1 MASGGGLESQLHD
14 LKSAADRQEAHEF
27 QQERMRYE
35 EQTEVIQEMLADGI
49 ITQEEAQAR
58 MARGRMHLKIDEEG
72 PNVKLSETAAAGA
85 DYVTT
90 QQMLED
96 VLDKDDK
103 VYCVRWLKKASGYT
117 ALMKKASIERT
128 KRKKMNYKHKFP
140 KIEIFV
146 HGKSMRVEAG
156 MGKGDEGGASTFELV
171 LGICLLIN
179 GLLIGV
185 QASMD
190 EEKKAFMIMEHLFTC
205 IFTLELIFRFL
216 ADGWVWIVDFM
227 NFCDFMLIVLTGIL
241 PMWILGPAGIK
252 SSAMRMLQ
260 VLRVLRLIKLIRMV
274 RTQPMFRIFWTLI
287 RGLLD
292 SGRTL
297 LWTYIMIGAVLY
309 VFAIFGVY
317 LIGKDQGFKCEP
329 TGFKTVCGDFKCH
342 QVPAPCDAEAER
354 IAIEFF
360 GDVPSTFVTLFQVMT
375 LDSWTAIAR
384 PLMRH
389 SNVVSTYFII
399 FILVVVLALGNLV
412 TAVIINNFDENG
424 QKDQEMLARQKREQI
439 NKDID
444 ELKEMFVEIDADG
457 SGMLSKDEYDEALQ
471 TNQRVVQKF
480 ELLGISADEQDE
492 VFDLLDTGSG
502 EIGVEQ
508 FAAGLRDLQG
518 EAKAKDSFTICKKAA
533 HINKNLGN
541 LSVRLKRQQESADEL
556 RVEITEAHRQ
566 MGGLLV
572 ELRDVMKFLTLCM
585 PPEDCK
591 RRKGD
596 LDDLDLLLR
605 KRRDRLANLGL
616 PSEPTSGGIKHN
628 KPPGARRTVGF
639 SEQVDEHEI
648 PPTGNA
654 EQKGYE

>member
-1 MASGGGLESQLHD
+1 MANAGGGLEGQLQD
-14 LKSAADRQEAHEF
+14 LKSAGDRIEAHEF

-35 EQTEVIQEMLADGI
+35 EQVDVIGEMLRDGV
-49 ITQEEAQAR
+49 ITEEEAQAR

-72 PNVKLSETAAAGA
+72 PNVKLGEAAAAGA

-103 VYCVRWLKKASGYT
+103 VYFVRWIKGVTGYA
-117 ALMKKASIERT
+117 ALQKKASIERT
-128 KRKKMNYKHKFP
+128 KRKKMNYKHRFP
-140 KIEIFV
+140 RIEIFV
-146 HGKSMRVEAG
+146 HGKPMRVEAG
-156 MGKGDEGGASTFELV
+156 MGKGDDAQASTFELV
-171 LGICLLIN
+171 LGICLMIN

-185 QASMD
+185 GASLD
-190 EEKKAFMIMEHLFTC
+190 EETQVFQIMEHLFTT

-216 ADGWVWIVDFM
+216 SDGWVWIVDFM
-227 NFCDFMLIVLTGIL
+227 NFCDFMLIVVTGIL

-252 SSAMRMLQ
+252 SNAMRMLQ

-317 LIGKDQGFKCEP
+317 LIGKDLGFKCAEG
-329 TGFKTVCGDFKCH
+329 GFKEKCDDFNCW
-342 QVPAPCDAEAER
+342 QVEAPCDAEAER
-354 IAIEFF
+354 IAVEFF

-389 SNVVSTYFII
+389 SNVVSTYFIV

-424 QKDQEMLARQKREQI
+424 QKDQEMLARQKREEI
-439 NKDID
+439 NRDID
-444 ELKEMFVEIDADG
+444 ELRDMFVEIDSDG
-457 SGMLSKDEYDEALQ
+457 SGMLSKDEYDEALR

-480 ELLGISADEQDE
+480 EILGISPDEQDE

-556 RVEITEAHRQ
+556 RVEINEAHRQ
-566 MGGLLV
+566 MGGMLV
-572 ELRDVMKFLTLCM
+572 ELREVMKFLTLCM
-585 PPEDCK
+585 PSDDCK

-596 LDDLDLLLR
+596 LDDLDILLR
-605 KRRDRLANLGL
+605 KRKDRLANLGL
-616 PSEPTSGGIKHN
+616 PAEPTRGGVQHN
-628 KPPGARRTVGF
+628 KPHGPRKTVGF
-639 SEQVDEHEI
+639 SENVDELS
-648 PPTGNA
+648 PKGG
-654 EQKGYE
+654 EQIGFE